1 MRKLF
6 FVGIMVALGVV
17 GGCSSDEDDGAGG
30 ATGGTAGSGAAST
43 SGGSGGTEDG
53 GSGGTTETGGSGGTE
68 EGGSGGTTE
77 TGGTGGTGGTGETG
91 GSAGTE
97 TGGTGGTTET
107 GGTGGS
113 STDPYAAEREACFQK
128 VNALRATKGLAPYAR
143 WTSGESCADDE
154 ASQDA
159 ASNTPHGA
167 FGQCGEMGQNECPG
181 WGTSAAEACLES
193 MWAEKDQD
201 GCQGCDACAD
211 NYTPNC
217 PGCDFYG
224 TATGDTCGHYVNMSA
239 KYLSEV
245 ACGFSDQGGWIV
257 INFR

>member
-17 GGCSSDEDDGAGG
+17 GGCSSDEDDGSGG
-30 ATGGTAGSGAAST
+30 ATGGTAGSGGTST
-43 SGGSGGTEDG
+43 
-53 GSGGTTETGGSGGTE
+53 TGGSGGTE
-68 EGGSGGTTE
+68 EGGSGGTE
-77 TGGTGGTGGTGETG
+77 EGGTGGTSGEGGTG
-91 GSAGTE
+91 A
-97 TGGTGGTTET
+97 TGGTSGEGGTGATGGTSGE

-128 VNALRATKGLAPYAR
+128 VNALRATKGLPAYAR
-143 WTSGESCADDE
+143 WTTGESCADDE

-159 ASNTPHGA
+159 ASGTPHGA

>member
-6 FVGIMVALGVV
+6 FLGIMVALGVV
-17 GGCSSDEDDGAGG
+17 GGCSSDEDDGSGG
-30 ATGGTAGSGAAST
+30 ATGGTAGSG
-43 SGGSGGTEDG
+43 GTAETG
-53 GSGGTTETGGSGGTE
+53 GSGGTTETGGSGGTAE
-68 EGGSGGTTE
+68 TGGSGGTTE
-77 TGGTGGTGGTGETG
+77 TGGSGGTTETG
-91 GSAGTE
+91 GS
-97 TGGTGGTTET
+97 GGTTET

-128 VNALRATKGLAPYAR
+128 VNALRATKGLPAYAR
-143 WTSGESCADDE
+143 WTTGEACADDE

-159 ASNTPHGA
+159 ASGTPHGA